1 MLLSELTI
9 KDVISEKDGAK
20 MGKITDLEIDTMTGR
35 ILSVKV
41 QLGFKFVN
49 LFSNKDITNIPW
61 QKILK
66 IGNDVI
72 IVDQSLPE
80 LPVAK

>member
-1 MLLSELTI
+1 MLLSELSL

-41 QLGFKFVN
+41 QLGFRFAN
-49 LFSNKDITNIPW
+49 LFSNKDVSNIPW

-80 LPVAK
+80 NPIVK